1 MRLIVRTATLSL
13 IALTL
18 AGCRSSQPIAATP
31 GPTSGRSLAEM
42 EAEYARLRE
51 AHQKKCL
58 SAPPEQVKANQAICE
73 QERQSMAPLGNA
85 IIKAEQEAAQRKT
98 KP

>member
-1 MRLIVRTATLSL
+1 MRLIVRTAAVSL
-13 IALTL
+13 ITLTL
-18 AGCRSSQPIAATP
+18 AGCRSTQPPPTTP
-31 GPTSGRSLAEM
+31 TASSGRSLADM

-58 SAPPEQVKANQAICE
+58 TAPPAQIKANQAICE

-85 IIKAEQEAAQRKT
+85 IIKAEQEAAQRQT
-98 KP
+98 KQ